1 MTKQITDS
9 ERLLQMTLN
18 RKYTELEEKDRQ
30 IKQLQR
36 EKESLLSQVREHK
49 ETSNTLCRQ
58 VSSLLLTK
66 SETLSTTTEYTVLN
80 KDKEVTIL

>member
-36 EKESLLSQVREHK
+36 ENEALKSQIRENK
-49 ETSNTLCRQ
+49 ETISQLCVQ
-58 VSSLLLTK
+58 LSSLVLTHK
-66 SETLSTTTEYTVLN
+66 
-80 KDKEVTIL
+80 IHA

>member
-36 EKESLLSQVREHK
+36 EKEALLSQVREHK
-49 ETSNTLCRQ
+49 ETINTLCRQ
-58 VSSLLLTK
+58 ISSLLL
-66 SETLSTTTEYTVLN
+66 N
-80 KDKEVTIL
+80 KTINA

>member
-18 RKYTELEEKDRQ
+18 RKYSELEEKDRQ

-36 EKESLLSQVREHK
+36 EIDALKIQHREDK
-49 ETSNTLCRQ
+49 ETINQLCVQ
-58 VSSLLLTK
+58 ISSLI
-66 SETLSTTTEYTVLN
+66 LN
-80 KDKEVTIL
+80 QKIHA